1 MPYPRRIRDW
11 GEHGS
16 AVCVEKE
23 DGALDER
30 DREIAA
36 LRDRLSRCSPTIRG
50 VAAPTKGESRAQ
62 HLLLRIL
69 NNRRPKNGTSAAVG
83 SIVGYINATSV
94 GVQSSG

>member
-1 MPYPRRIRDW
+1 MTPNPRRIRDW

-36 LRDRLSRCSPTIRG
+36 LRDRLSRLSE
-50 VAAPTKGESRAQ
+50 AS
-62 HLLLRIL
+62 LRISEGL
-69 NNRRPKNGTSAAVG
+69 DLDTCFRG
-83 SIVGYINATSV
+83 SWTAPALLPVHDMER
-94 GVQSSG
+94 